1 MPGKGCKK
9 KRRKHTPIK
18 SEKQRG
24 LMGAE
29 YRRRKEG
36 KKGRMPGI
44 TKAELKTHLEEAG
57 GKKLPKKARKH
68 AKKKKRKS

>member
-1 MPGKGCKK
+1 MVDKVGGNMPCKRK
-9 KRRKHTPIK
+9 SRKHTPIT

-44 TKAELKTHLEEAG
+44 TRTELKSHLEEAG
-57 GKKLPKKARKH
+57 GKELPTR
-68 AKKKKRKS
+68 AKKRRR